1 MSSLVEMARLNAAEH
16 TEYEMRERRLKSMRE
31 DADAMM
37 KAMSYPVKPPVTR
50 DENPTYLADKEA
62 WEREHP
68 ECDVAIAE
76 KMKRQAEIYYEAVV
90 VPARARLEE
99 SDSAFHAAI
108 SNASKEE
115 RDEFRQYIFA
125 SAAIKPLIISRS
137 EN

>member
-1 MSSLVEMARLNAAEH
+1 MSSLVEMARLNEAEH
-16 TEYEMRERRLKSMRE
+16 TEYEMREHRLKYMRE

-68 ECDVAIAE
+68 ECDVTIAE
-76 KMKRQAEIYYEAVV
+76 KMKRQADIYFESAV
-90 VPARARLEE
+90 VPARARLDE
-99 SDSAFHAAI
+99 SDRAFHAAI
-108 SNASKEE
+108 RNASKEE
-115 RDEFRQYIFA
+115 RDEFRQYIFDRA
-125 SAAIKPLIISRS
+125 NIKPLNISRR

>member
-16 TEYEMRERRLKSMRE
+16 TEYEMREHRLKSMRE

-76 KMKRQAEIYYEAVV
+76 KMKREAEIYYEAVV
-90 VPARARLEE
+90 VPARTRLEE
-99 SDSAFHAAI
+99 SDNALHAAI
-108 SNASKEE
+108 RNASKEE
-115 RDEFRQYIFA
+115 RDELHQYILA
-125 SAAIKPLIISRS
+125 SANIKPLFISRRD
-137 EN
+137 N